1 MNEAGKGWTLRA
13 ALVCAAW
20 MASALL
26 GSPAYA
32 DGVTYTYD
40 ALGRVTGAAYS
51 SGGQV
56 TYAYD
61 AASNRTQQTFT
72 SGSGGNQNPVANPDS
87 LTTVGSAVTFDPRV
101 NDTDINGDALT
112 ITGISSAPSKGSA
125 SYTGTSITYTP
136 TVGQTLGDSLGYTI
150 SDGHGGTATGTVNIT
165 LYPPVTNGAPVAVND
180 TVYIVMPNPHPGTPF
195 TPTITFDP
203 RVNDSDPD
211 YDPLTITAKTN
222 GTGGTVSIYS
232 GSIYSLTYTY
242 NTSTT
247 GTLSATDS
255 FTYTISDGTHTS
267 TATVNVVINIT

>member
-1 MNEAGKGWTLRA
+1 MNEAGRGWTLRA
-13 ALVCAAW
+13 ALVSAAW

-26 GSPAYA
+26 GCSAHA

-56 TYAYD
+56 GYQYD
-61 AASNRTQQTFT
+61 AASNRTQQQFT
-72 SGSGGNQNPVANPDS
+72 SGSGGNQNPVANPDN
-87 LTTVGSAVTFDPRV
+87 LVTMGAMVAFDPRV

-112 ITGISSAPSKGSA
+112 ITSA
-125 SYTGTSITYTP
+125 GTAAHGTTNANPTNVTYTP
-136 TVGQTLGDSLGYTI
+136 ATGYTGSDSFQYGI
-150 SDGHGGTATGTVNIT
+150 SDGHGGTALGTVYVT
-165 LYPPVTNGAPVAVND
+165 LYPPGTNGAPVAVND

-211 YDPLTITAKTN
+211 YDPLSITAKTN